1 MRIPVP
7 PVRRV
12 VACALLALGVA
23 WPWAPLSAAEFP
35 VRHREGTTHG
45 FIVLRPPGGEIL
57 ATGELIQTVAGEHV
71 TSELELHFKDGST
84 HEETTEYLQGTHFRL
99 LSDRLRQVGP
109 SFPNPE
115 EVRIDAVRGTVT
127 IHSLKDSK
135 EKPEEKRVAMPADI
149 ANGLIVTLLKNLAP
163 SQTEASATLLVASS
177 RPRVVKLEM
186 HAAGQQR
193 FTADGLPVMANHYLV
208 HVNIGGIA
216 GKVVSIM
223 GKQPPDMDFWVTGG
237 KAPAF
242 LKFTGPLCE
251 DGPVWSIEL
260 AAPREEGKGSTR

>member
-1 MRIPVP
+1 MP

-12 VACALLALGVA
+12 VACALLALGVVS
-23 WPWAPLSAAEFP
+23 PGPSLSAAEFP

-45 FIVLRPPGGEIL
+45 FIVLHSPAGETL
-57 ATGELIQTVAGEHV
+57 ATGELIQTVTGERV
-71 TSELELHFKDGST
+71 TSELNLHFKDGST
-84 HEETTEYLQGTHFRL
+84 HEETTEYLQGRHFRL
-99 LSDRLRQVGP
+99 LSDRLRQIGP
-109 SFPNPE
+109 AFPNPE

-127 IHSLKDSK
+127 IQSLKDSN
-135 EKPEEKRVAMPADI
+135 EKPEEKHVAMPADI

-163 SQTEASATLLVASS
+163 SQTEATATLLVASS
-177 RPRVVKLEM
+177 RPRVVKIEM

-193 FTADGLPVMANHYLV
+193 FSADGLPVTANHYLV
-208 HVNIGGIA
+208 HVNIGGIV
-216 GKVVSIM
+216 GKVASIM

-260 AAPREEGKGSTR
+260 AAPREEGKEAKR

>member
-1 MRIPVP
+1 MP
-7 PVRRV
+7 PARRV
-12 VACALLALGVA
+12 VACALVALGVA
-23 WPWAPLSAAEFP
+23 LPGAPLYAAQFP

-57 ATGELIQTVAGEHV
+57 ATGELIQTVTGEHV
-71 TSELELHFKDGST
+71 TSELTLHFKDGSM
-84 HEETTEYLQGTHFRL
+84 HEETTEYLQGAHFRL
-99 LSDRLRQVGP
+99 LSDRLRQLGP
-109 SFPNPE
+109 SFPNPQ

-127 IHSLKDSK
+127 IHSLKDAN
-135 EKPEEKRVAMPADI
+135 EKPVEKHVTMPADI

-163 SQTEASATLLVASS
+163 SQTEATATFLVASS

-193 FTADGLPVMANHYLV
+193 FSADGLPVTANHYVV
-208 HVNIGGIA
+208 HVNIGGIV
-216 GKVVSIM
+216 GKVASLM

-242 LKFTGPLCE
+242 LKFSGPLCE

-260 AAPREEGKGSTR
+260 AAPREEGKEPRR